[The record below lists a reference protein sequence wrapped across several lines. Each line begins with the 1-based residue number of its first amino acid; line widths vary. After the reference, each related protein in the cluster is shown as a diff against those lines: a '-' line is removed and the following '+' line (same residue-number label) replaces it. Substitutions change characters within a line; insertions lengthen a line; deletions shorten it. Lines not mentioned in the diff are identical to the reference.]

1 MRNKLK
7 QNRIICVRDLLMNC
21 YYICFMYYYFFI
33 MVFTTVFKGL
43 IRMSID
49 FGYSA
54 QTVRSLQIMDD
65 LKQFY

>member
-1 MRNKLK
+1 MRNKRK
-7 QNRIICVRDLLMNC
+7 QNRTICVCDLLMNC
-21 YYICFMYYYFFI
+21 YYICFLYYYFLI
-33 MVFTTVFKGL
+33 MVFTIVLKGL
-43 IRMSID
+43 IRMSLD